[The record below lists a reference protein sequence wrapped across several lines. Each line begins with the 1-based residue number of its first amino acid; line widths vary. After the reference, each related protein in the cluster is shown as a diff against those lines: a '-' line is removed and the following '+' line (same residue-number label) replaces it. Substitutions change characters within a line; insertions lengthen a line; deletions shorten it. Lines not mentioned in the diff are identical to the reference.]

1 MVVLPNLSTQQ
12 PKPLGLVE
20 TEQTDIKQADKNK
33 VQQKYGTWH
42 TLLLDDMCLAHQH
55 AKAELT
61 TYGNN
66 FPDKTVFFAQNVA
79 QLRNF
84 V

>member
-1 MVVLPNLSTQQ
+1 MRSAPFFCIYVLYQHLVLIPCIRSLKQCGQRHQ
-12 PKPLGLVE
+12 P
-20 TEQTDIKQADKNK
+20 
-33 VQQKYGTWH
+33 
-42 TLLLDDMCLAHQH
+42 
-55 AKAELT
+55 AKAKLT

-66 FPDKTVFFAQNVA
+66 FPAKTVFFAQNVA